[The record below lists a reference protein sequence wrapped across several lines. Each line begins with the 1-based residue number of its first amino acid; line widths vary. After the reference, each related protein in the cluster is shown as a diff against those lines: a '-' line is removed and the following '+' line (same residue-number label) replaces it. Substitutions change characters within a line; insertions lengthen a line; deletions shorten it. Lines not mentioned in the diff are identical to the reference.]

1 MSESVTD
8 TNNVETQAPP
18 PVIEGEGEATTA
30 DQTPSPADQ
39 RPPTGRS
46 WAEKRIQDLVAARAK
61 AEERARLAEERA
73 ARLEAARSP
82 AATEGEP
89 PATSPPSPANAGRT
103 DPSVEQA
110 AAELV
115 RIREYNA
122 ACDQV
127 YETGTKEYRD
137 FSDVLRGYGELGGL
151 TPMLIEAV
159 LEADRPNAH
168 KILYELGKDKD
179 KAYDVLRITSPV
191 KLGLEVAKLA
201 EKHKPKPSPQPV
213 SAAPAPPEPLRNTRP
228 SPPAKDPSEMSTA
241 EWMEWRKKNKAVR

>member
-8 TNNVETQAPP
+8 TNNAETPEPP
-18 PVIEGEGEATTA
+18 AIEGEIAAA
-30 DQTPSPADQ
+30 DQTPPQTDQ
-39 RPPTGRS
+39 RPSTGRS
-46 WAEKRIQDLVAARAK
+46 WAEKRIQDLVAARTR

-73 ARLEAARSP
+73 ARLEAARTP
-82 AATEGEP
+82 AATEDDP
-89 PATSPPSPANAGRT
+89 PAASPPPPAGRA

-127 YETGTKEYRD
+127 YETGTKEYKD
-137 FSDVLRGYGELGGL
+137 FTDVLRGYGELGGL

-159 LEADRPNAH
+159 LEADRANAH

-179 KAYDVLRITSPV
+179 KAYDVLRIASPV

-201 EKHKPKPSPQPV
+201 EKHKPKPPPRPV
-213 SAAPAPPEPLRNTRP
+213 SAAPPPAEPLRNTTP
-228 SPPAKDPSEMSTA
+228 SPPAKNPDEMSTA
-241 EWMEWRKKNKAVR
+241 EWMEWRRKSKAVR